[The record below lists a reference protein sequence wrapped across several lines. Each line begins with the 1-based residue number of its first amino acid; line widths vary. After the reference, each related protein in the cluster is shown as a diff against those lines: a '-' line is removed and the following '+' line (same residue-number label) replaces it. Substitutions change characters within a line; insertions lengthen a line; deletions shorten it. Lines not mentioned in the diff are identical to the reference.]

1 MNEGTGTMI
10 SQTTPILP
18 DTVSLQR
25 AQAGDRE
32 AFIVLAEQ
40 HLPALYRFVAREI
53 RYHEALGNLE
63 PDQVAVEDVVDE
75 VFLTAL
81 RQLHR
86 KPLRATF
93 KGWLR
98 HLALQ
103 TLRRVVR
110 ASREQRHYEQVR
122 LEDPL
127 PNERGVEVSYPLDP
141 SVTWRDVIP
150 AAMPSPEEAVV
161 LKETQQ
167 TLEAALNQLSPEQ
180 REVFLL
186 RAVEGLRD
194 EEIAAML
201 GRPMQHVKSSY
212 QAAREALR
220 RWFFDGSGATAS
232 DTMAGQ
238 HHEGGGA

>member
-1 MNEGTGTMI
+1 M
-10 SQTTPILP
+10 LH
-18 DTVSLQR
+18 DTIALQR

-32 AFIVLAEQ
+32 AFIALAEQ

-63 PDQVAVEDVVDE
+63 PGEVDVEDIIDA

-86 KPLRATF
+86 MPRRATF

-110 ASREQRHYEQVR
+110 ASRGQRRYEPIH

-127 PNERGVEVSYPLDP
+127 PNGRRLDASYPSDARL
-141 SVTWRDVIP
+141 TWKDVITDRST
-150 AAMPSPEEAVV
+150 PSPEEVV
-161 LKETQQ
+161 LLKETWQ
-167 TLEAALNQLSPEQ
+167 TLEASLNQLPADQ

-186 RAVEGLRD
+186 RAIEGLSYA
-194 EEIAAML
+194 EIAAML
-201 GRPMQHVKSSY
+201 GRPIQQVKASY
-212 QAAREALR
+212 RAVREALR
-220 RWFFDGSGATAS
+220 RWFFQGGGSTAP
-232 DTMAGQ
+232 DAMTDQ
-238 HHEGGGA
+238 HHERGGA

>member
-1 MNEGTGTMI
+1 MAHQTMPMP
-10 SQTTPILP
+10 S

-25 AQAGDRE
+25 AQAGDRQ
-32 AFIVLAEQ
+32 AFLALAEQ

-53 RYHEALGNLE
+53 RYHEELGNLE
-63 PDQVAVEDVVDE
+63 PGEVDVEDVLDE

-86 KPLRATF
+86 KPRRASF

-103 TLRRVVR
+103 TLRRAVR
-110 ASREQRHYEQVR
+110 ASRERRRYEAIR

-127 PNERGVEVSYPLDP
+127 PNEERVQESYPLDP
-141 SVTWRDVIP
+141 SETWKDVFP
-150 AAMPSPEEAVV
+150 HPFTPSPEEAV
-161 LKETQQ
+161 LLEETWQS
-167 TLEAALNQLSPEQ
+167 LEAALNQLPADQ
-180 REVFLL
+180 REVFIL
-186 RAVEGLRD
+186 RAVEGLGD

-201 GRPMQHVKSSY
+201 GRPIQEVKSSY

-220 RWFFDGSGATAS
+220 RRFFEGSGSTAP
-232 DTMAGQ
+232 DAVADRD
-238 HHEGGGA
+238 H

>member
-1 MNEGTGTMI
+1 MTH
-10 SQTTPILP
+10 QTTSMLS

-32 AFIVLAEQ
+32 AFIALAEQ

-53 RYHEALGNLE
+53 RYHEALGDLE
-63 PDQVAVEDVVDE
+63 PGEVDVEDVLDE

-86 KPLRATF
+86 MPRRATF

-110 ASREQRHYEQVR
+110 ASRGRRRYEPVH
-122 LEDPL
+122 LEDPP
-127 PNERGVEVSYPLDP
+127 PNGRRLDASYPSDARL
-141 SVTWRDVIP
+141 TWKDIIP
-150 AAMPSPEEAVV
+150 DRSTPSPEEAVL
-161 LKETQQ
+161 LKETWQ
-167 TLEAALNQLSPEQ
+167 TLEASLNQLPADQ

-186 RAVEGLRD
+186 RAVEGLSY

-201 GRPMQHVKSSY
+201 GRPIQQVKSSY
-212 QAAREALR
+212 RAAREALR
-220 RWFFDGSGATAS
+220 RWFFEGSGATAP
-232 DTMAGQ
+232 DVMADQ
-238 HHEGGGA
+238 HHECGGA